1 MTVMEV
7 EIETLPGWYRMQ
19 KVSSS
24 YSGIV
29 DRDRTEWEPGQ
40 VERGVS
46 GFL

>member
-1 MTVMEV
+1 MEV
-7 EIETLPGWYRMQ
+7 EIETLLGWYRMQ

-24 YSGIV
+24 HSGIL
-29 DRDRTEWEPGQ
+29 DRDRAEWEPRPGQ